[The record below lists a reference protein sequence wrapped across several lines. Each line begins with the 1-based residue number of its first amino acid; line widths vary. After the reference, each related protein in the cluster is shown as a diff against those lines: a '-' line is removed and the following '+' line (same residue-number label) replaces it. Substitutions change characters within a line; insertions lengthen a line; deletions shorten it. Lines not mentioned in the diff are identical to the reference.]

1 MPTASAAPFRFFTL
15 QVTRTRRLSPS
26 LVRVT
31 FTGPDLHAF
40 ASNGQDQ
47 SLSLFLPRPGQQT
60 PVMPMEYGDG
70 WRQAW
75 IDTPE
80 DVRAVMRSYTLRAL
94 RQDGNGAT
102 TEIDIDFVLHGTEP
116 GAATPAG
123 PASRWAA
130 DAEAGDRAVL
140 LGPSVADNTA
150 IRFRPP
156 ADADLI
162 VIWADETALP
172 AASAI
177 LETLPAG
184 TKARVWLEVPHPG
197 DRVEPTTSADAEITW
212 LVRDEVRDEVRTE
225 APDEDPDGTPEAAA
239 PAASAEATPIA
250 LEAIRAAQLPS
261 AQAPYAWIAGESGCV
276 KALRRH
282 LVREREIDRRRVTF
296 VGYWRRG
303 LSEEQLREQGE

>member
-1 MPTASAAPFRFFTL
+1 MTTAVAAPYRFFSL
-15 QVTRTRRLSPS
+15 QVERTRRLGPS

-31 FTGPDLHAF
+31 FTGPDLTAF
-40 ASNGQDQ
+40 ASDGRDQ
-47 SLSLFLPRPGQQT
+47 SLTLFLPRQGQSE
-60 PVMPMEYGDG
+60 PVLPMEYGEG
-70 WRQAW
+70 WREAYLG
-75 IDTPE
+75 IPD

-94 RQDGNGAT
+94 RRDVRGVT

-116 GAATPAG
+116 GAAHPAG

-130 DAEAGDRAVL
+130 DARAGARVAL
-140 LGPSVADNTA
+140 LGPAIADNAA

-156 ADADLI
+156 ADADLV

-184 TKARVWLEVPHPG
+184 TKARVWLEVPHAG
-197 DRVEPTTSADAEITW
+197 DRIEPVTAADVDAEITW
-212 LVRDEVRDEVRTE
+212 LVRDEGS
-225 APDEDPDGTPEAAA
+225 PM
-239 PAASAEATPIA
+239 A
-250 LEAIRAAQLPS
+250 LDAIRAAQLPS
-261 AQAPYAWIAGESGCV
+261 SEAPYAWIAGESGRV
-276 KALRRH
+276 KVLRRH
-282 LVREREIDRRRVTF
+282 LVREREIDRKRVTF